1 MINSTDQFARYSR
14 QVFIEEVGIQGQRA
28 IMNARVL
35 VIGVGGLGSIVLPY
49 LAAAGVGN
57 LTVVDFDK
65 VEWHNLNRQIIHQES
80 SVGKPKVD
88 SASYF
93 LQQLNSFIK
102 IETIEERLDILNVE
116 KIIQSYDIIVDCSDN
131 FETRYLVNDTC
142 VALCKTL
149 VYGSIFAFEGQV
161 AVFNYQGSKHLRDIF
176 PEPPDPD
183 MVPNCDKNG
192 VLGPLPGVIGSMM
205 AMLTLQIIVGMNIP
219 VNEIMLFDLRKWNYT
234 KLLF

>member
-1 MINSTDQFARYSR
+1 MNSTDQFARYSR
-14 QVFIEEVGIQGQRA
+14 QVFIEEVGIEGQRA
-28 IMNARVL
+28 IMNAKVL
-35 VIGVGGLGSIVLPY
+35 VIGAGGLGSVVLPY

-57 LTVVDFDK
+57 ITVVDFDK
-65 VEWHNLNRQIIHQES
+65 VEWHNLNRQIIHQEL

-102 IETIEERLDILNVE
+102 IETIEGRLDILNVE

-142 VALCKTL
+142 VALGKTL

-176 PEPPDPD
+176 PEPPEPD

-219 VNEIMLFDLRKWNYT
+219 VNELMLFDLRKWNYT

>member
-57 LTVVDFDK
+57 LTFVDFDK

>member
-14 QVFIEEVGIQGQRA
+14 QVFIEEVGIEGQRA
-28 IMNARVL
+28 IMNAKVL
-35 VIGVGGLGSIVLPY
+35 VIGAGGLGSVVLPY

-57 LTVVDFDK
+57 IKFVDSDK
-65 VEWHNLNRQIIHQES
+65 VEWHNLNRQIIHQEL

-88 SASYF
+88 SASSF
-93 LQQLNSFIK
+93 LQQLNSSIK
-102 IETIEERLDILNVE
+102 IETIEERLDSLNVE

-142 VALCKTL
+142 VALGKTL

-176 PEPPDPD
+176 PEPPEPD

-205 AMLTLQIIVGMNIP
+205 TMLTLQIIVGMNIP
-219 VNEIMLFDLRKWNYT
+219 VNELMLFDLRKWNYT
-234 KLLF
+234 KLFF

>member
-1 MINSTDQFARYSR
+1 MNSTDQFARYSR

-93 LQQLNSFIK
+93 LQKLNSFIK

>member
-14 QVFIEEVGIQGQRA
+14 QVFIEEVGIEGQRA
-28 IMNARVL
+28 IMNAKVL
-35 VIGVGGLGSIVLPY
+35 VIGAGGLGSVVLPY

-57 LTVVDFDK
+57 ITVVDFDK
-65 VEWHNLNRQIIHQES
+65 VEWHNLNRQIIHQEL

-102 IETIEERLDILNVE
+102 IETIEGRLDILNVE

-142 VALCKTL
+142 VALGKTL

-176 PEPPDPD
+176 PEPPEPD

-219 VNEIMLFDLRKWNYT
+219 VNELMLFDLRKWNYT